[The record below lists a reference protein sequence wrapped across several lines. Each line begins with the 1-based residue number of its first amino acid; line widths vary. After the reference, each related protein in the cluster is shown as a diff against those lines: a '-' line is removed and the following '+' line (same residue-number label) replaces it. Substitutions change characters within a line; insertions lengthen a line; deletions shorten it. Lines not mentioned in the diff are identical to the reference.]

1 MQGDTKPKTFIRGG
15 VIQKGVD
22 PSVAPVAVP
31 AAGTEYRLEPRRP
44 SAVPDAFSLL
54 LPEDEPIALSGG
66 GAKKTRELDML
77 LEELKSN
84 PGAMASDRERGSAGR
99 GPPGGGSYM
108 GDSEQGTT
116 NLCINNLVPTVT
128 EEALSTLFGRHG
140 PLLSVKVMW
149 PRNDA
154 ERERGKNTGFVMFA
168 ERADAE
174 AALAALQGRIVEG
187 RRIEL
192 GWAKA
197 VRAPVN
203 AYGSTA
209 PRGSAVAPPPPPT
222 TAIPQHLL
230 QKLAAVVAG
239 SSSSSSSGLALG
251 ASSGAADSAAAAPT
265 APALPSAGG
274 PSAPSSTLGGAAPP
288 PPLVLSML
296 VAQHAAA
303 APGAGAPLTTASAS
317 ALPKAPSHA
326 PMSSPPPAS
335 AAPAPLPT
343 ITIPAGTPSIVL
355 RRSGLRVPS
364 GWGSRVPIGPPARI
378 SALAARLAAACGVS
392 VEDERPVPSDAE
404 LATTEATAPPGLAP
418 VRVAVPRRPTRK
430 LIDLWAS
437 FVAIDGTPL
446 ESQLL
451 VCAKGR
457 VRAWYGM
464 RQLRLPPSV
473 APRGRQP
480 GLRVAARVCRRD
492 AGRALLPVAR
502 LLAAPGRLHAALADS
517 PLPVRARRPLVG
529 AAPVPHAEAR
539 RWRGVRR

>member
-15 VIQKGVD
+15 VIQKGAD
-22 PSVAPVAVP
+22 PSIAPVAVP

-54 LPEDEPIALSGG
+54 LPEDEPIALQGAGG

-99 GPPGGGSYM
+99 GPPGGGAYM

-116 NLCINNLVPTVT
+116 NLCVNNLVPTVT

-174 AALAALQGRIVEG
+174 AALAALQGRILEG

-209 PRGSAVAPPPPPT
+209 PRGTAVAPPPPPT
-222 TAIPQHLL
+222 TTIPQHLL

-239 SSSSSSSGLALG
+239 SGSSGLTTG
-251 ASSGAADSAAAAPT
+251 ASSGAADTRPTSAAAAAPM
-265 APALPSAGG
+265 APAPPPSGG

-288 PPLVLSML
+288 PPLVISML
-296 VAQHAAA
+296 VAQQAAAA
-303 APGAGAPLTTASAS
+303 APGAGGPSTAGSTP
-317 ALPKAPSHA
+317 ALPKAPSHS
-326 PMSSPPPAS
+326 PVSSPPPAS
-335 AAPAPLPT
+335 AAPAPLP
-343 ITIPAGTPSIVL
+343 IIIPAGTPSIVL

-378 SALAARLAAACGVS
+378 SALAVRLAAACGVS
-392 VEDERPVPSDAE
+392 VEDERPVPTDAE
-404 LATTEATAPPGLAP
+404 LATSEATAPPGLTP

-451 VCAKGR
+451 VRSSGGGWG
-457 VRAWYGM
+457 RAWCATCVDSVT
-464 RQLRLPPSV
+464 LP
-473 APRGRQP
+473 R
-480 GLRVAARVCRRD
+480 
-492 AGRALLPVAR
+492 
-502 LLAAPGRLHAALADS
+502 
-517 PLPVRARRPLVG
+517 
-529 AAPVPHAEAR
+529 
-539 RWRGVRR
+539 